1 MRSPAV
7 PPKSRRPA
15 APASSAKRPAASSKR
30 KARADAAP
38 ATETPA
44 TKIEFRRGEET
55 IKVSDRLPMLPL
67 RDVVVFPHMSIS
79 LLVGRLPSVN
89 AIEKA
94 MSRDRTLFVTAQ
106 KRSEV
111 ADPQHD
117 ELFRTGTIVRVLQLF
132 RLPDGTLRVLVEG
145 LVRAEAKRFQWS
157 NDFYT
162 VQVAVAPDPDVLG
175 PEHEALTRHALQLF
189 QDYVHLNRRIP
200 DEVVTT
206 TTALTDPV
214 QLSHTL
220 AANLLV
226 KVPVKQR
233 LLEAAD
239 AATRLRLLAETLSAE
254 LEIVRLERKIEGQ
267 VRSQVHKNQKEF
279 YLNEQMKAIR
289 KELGHQ
295 NEFAGELEDL
305 QESIRKAKLPRE
317 VRVKAVKELERLA
330 RMSFMSPEAT
340 VVRGYID
347 WLAALPWRTTTR
359 DNLDIAN
366 VQQVLDEDHFGLKK
380 VKERLVEYLSVLKLT
395 GKNKAPILCL
405 VGPPGVGKTSLGKS
419 IARALGR
426 RFVRVALGG
435 VRDEA
440 EIRGHRRTY
449 IGSMPGRIIQSL
461 RRAGSRN
468 PVFLFDEIDKLG
480 ADWRGDPSS
489 ALLEV
494 LDPEQ
499 NHTFNDHYLEVDFD
513 LSQVMF
519 VCTANSLSAI
529 PAALADRM
537 EVIRL
542 PGYLETEKVEIAK
555 RFLFPKQ
562 RAAAGLEAGDI
573 EITDEALRELVHGWT
588 REAGVRNLERE
599 LAGVCRKVAKR
610 KAEGTL
616 VGTALI
622 GPAEL
627 VASLGPRRHTDL
639 AIERHS
645 RIGVA
650 NGLAWTESGGEV
662 LTIEVSVLP
671 GKGELLLTG
680 KLGDVMR
687 ESGQAALSYARARA
701 TQLGLD
707 RWFHRD
713 IDVHVHVP
721 EGAMPKDGPS
731 AGITMATALIS
742 ALTGVPTRSDLAM
755 TGEITLRGAVLPIG
769 GLTEKL
775 VAARRAGIHTVLVP
789 RANEKD
795 VAEVPEEVRADLTFV
810 IVDTMDDV
818 LEHALDR
825 SPVTAITNVAAVKA
839 VTAMTAVTA
848 VATDD
853 PASPPDEAP
862 GNYAH

>member
-1 MRSPAV
+1 VA
-7 PPKSRRPA
+7 PKSRSRKPSRPSRRTE
-15 APASSAKRPAASSKR
+15 PRASSPRPGAAR
-30 KARADAAP
+30 HAAVGSPP
-38 ATETPA
+38 ATMLEV
-44 TKIEFRRGEET
+44 RRGDDVT
-55 IKVSDRLPMLPL
+55 RVPDRLPLLPL
-67 RDVVVFPHMSIS
+67 RDVVVFPTMSIS
-79 LLVGRLPSVN
+79 LLVGRPPSVN

-94 MSRDRTLFVTAQ
+94 MARDRLLFVTAQ

-117 ELFRTGTIVRVLQLF
+117 ELHKTGTIVRVLQLF

-145 LVRAEAKRFQWS
+145 LVRAQAKRFQWS
-157 NDFYT
+157 KDFYT
-162 VQVAVAPDPDVLG
+162 VQVGLTPDPEAAG
-175 PEHEALTRHALQLF
+175 PEHEALMRHALQLF

-200 DEVVTT
+200 DEVVASTQ
-206 TTALTDPV
+206 AVTDPV
-214 QLSHTL
+214 QLSHTM
-220 AANLLV
+220 AAHLLV
-226 KVPVKQR
+226 KVPVKQA
-233 LLEAAD
+233 LLEAPD
-239 AATRLRLLAETLSAE
+239 AAARLRRLAQTLSGE

-279 YLNEQMKAIR
+279 YLNEQLKAIR

-295 NEFAGELEDL
+295 NEFASELEDL
-305 QESIRKAKLPRE
+305 QDAIRKAKMPRE
-317 VRVKAVKELERLA
+317 VRAKAMKELERLT

-340 VVRGYID
+340 VVRSYID
-347 WLAALPWRTTTR
+347 WLAALPWRTVTR
-359 DNLDIAN
+359 DNLDIKN

-395 GKNKAPILCL
+395 GKNKAPILCF

-419 IARALGR
+419 IARAIGR

-461 RRAGSRN
+461 RRAGARN
-468 PVFLFDEIDKLG
+468 PVFLLDEVDKLG

-519 VCTANSLSAI
+519 ICTANSLGSI
-529 PAALADRM
+529 PPALADRM

-542 PGYLETEKVEIAK
+542 PGYLETEKVEIGK
-555 RFLFPKQ
+555 RFLVPKQ
-562 RAAAGLEAGDI
+562 RAAAGLEPGDV
-573 EITDEALRELVHGWT
+573 EFTDEALRDLVHGWT

-599 LAGVCRKVAKR
+599 IAGVCRKVAR
-610 KAEGTL
+610 QKAEGTL
-616 VGTALI
+616 AKTAVI

-627 VASLGPRRHTDL
+627 AAWLGVRRFTDT
-639 AIERHS
+639 AVERRS

-650 NGLAWTESGGEV
+650 NGLAWTETGGDL

-671 GKGELLLTG
+671 GKGDLLLTG

-701 TQLGLD
+701 IPLGLD

-713 IDVHVHVP
+713 IDVHVHIP

-731 AGITMATALIS
+731 AGITMGTALVS
-742 ALTGVPTRSDLAM
+742 ALTGVPTRADVAM
-755 TGEITLRGAVLPIG
+755 TGEITLRGTVLPIG
-769 GLTEKL
+769 GLNEKL
-775 VAARRAGIHTVLVP
+775 VAARRAGVRTVLLP
-789 RANEKD
+789 RGNEKD
-795 VAEVPEEVRADLTFV
+795 LGEVPEEVRADLEFV
-810 IVDTMDDV
+810 IVETMDDV

-825 SPVTAITNVAAVKA
+825 GTPAAAEATLPPAIP
-839 VTAMTAVTA
+839 
-848 VATDD
+848 TD
-853 PASPPDEAP
+853 PPP
-862 GNYAH
+862 GQYAH

>member
-1 MRSPAV
+1 VA
-7 PPKSRRPA
+7 PKSRPKKSPA
-15 APASSAKRPAASSKR
+15 RAPAH
-30 KARADAAP
+30 
-38 ATETPA
+38 TPA
-44 TKIEFRRGEET
+44 RRRRASEAPPPRPRARRPGGQATTSGGRIATGSHEFRRGDE
-55 IKVSDRLPMLPL
+55 VLRVPDRLPLLPL
-67 RDVVVFPHMSIS
+67 RDVVVFPTMSIS
-79 LLVGRLPSVN
+79 LLVGRPPSVN

-94 MSRDRTLFVTAQ
+94 MARDRLLFVTAQ

-117 ELFRTGTIVRVLQLF
+117 ELHRTGTVVRVLQLF

-145 LVRAEAKRFQWS
+145 LVRAEARRFQWS

-162 VQVAVAPDPDVLG
+162 VQVELKPDPLPAG
-175 PEHEALTRHALQLF
+175 PEYEALTRHALQLF

-200 DEVVTT
+200 DEVVASTQ
-206 TTALTDPV
+206 AVADPV
-214 QLSHTL
+214 HLSFTMGAH
-220 AANLLV
+220 LLV
-226 KVPVKQR
+226 KVPVKQA
-233 LLEAAD
+233 LLEAPD
-239 AATRLRLLAETLSAE
+239 AAVRLRQLAETLSGE

-279 YLNEQMKAIR
+279 YLNEQLKAIR

-295 NEFAGELEDL
+295 NEFASELEDL
-305 QESIRKAKLPRE
+305 QDAIRKAKMPRE
-317 VRVKAVKELERLA
+317 VRAKAMKELERLT

-340 VVRGYID
+340 VVRSYID
-347 WLAALPWRTTTR
+347 WLAALPWRTVTR
-359 DNLDIAN
+359 DNLDIKN

-395 GKNKAPILCL
+395 GKNKAPILCF

-419 IARALGR
+419 IARAIGR

-461 RRAGSRN
+461 RRAGARN
-468 PVFLFDEIDKLG
+468 PVFLLDEVDKLG

-519 VCTANSLSAI
+519 ICTANSLGSI
-529 PAALADRM
+529 PPALQDRM

-542 PGYLETEKVEIAK
+542 PGYLETEKLEIAK
-555 RFLFPKQ
+555 RFLVPKQ
-562 RAAAGLEAGDI
+562 RAAAGLEATDVD
-573 EITDEALRELVHGWT
+573 ITDEALRELIHGWT

-599 LAGVCRKVAKR
+599 IAGVCRKVAR
-610 KAEGTL
+610 QKAEGTL
-616 VGTALI
+616 EKTAVI
-622 GPAEL
+622 GPVEL
-627 VASLGPRRHTDL
+627 AAALGVRRFTDS
-639 AIERHS
+639 AVERRS

-650 NGLAWTESGGEV
+650 NGLAWTETGGEL

-671 GKGELLLTG
+671 GKGDLLLTG

-687 ESGQAALSYARARA
+687 ESGQAAVSYARARA
-701 TQLGLD
+701 SHLGLD

-713 IDVHVHVP
+713 IDVHVHIP

-731 AGITMATALIS
+731 AGITMATALVS
-742 ALTGVPTRSDLAM
+742 ALTGVPTRADVAM
-755 TGEITLRGAVLPIG
+755 TGEITLHGTVLPIG
-769 GLTEKL
+769 GLVEKL
-775 VAARRAGIHTVLVP
+775 VAARRAGIRTVLVP
-789 RANEKD
+789 RGNEKD
-795 VAEVPEEVRADLTFV
+795 LGEVPEEVRADLEFV
-810 IVDTMDDV
+810 IVEIMDQV

-825 SPVTAITNVAAVKA
+825 GSPAASA
-839 VTAMTAVTA
+839 P
-848 VATDD
+848 ATL
-853 PASPPDEAP
+853 PPDPPP
-862 GNYAH
+862 GQYAH

>member
-1 MRSPAV
+1 VAPKPRTRKPSRSAHRPGA
-7 PPKSRRPA
+7 RPA
-15 APASSAKRPAASSKR
+15 AGRRSRAGAPPAAV
-30 KARADAAP
+30 AP
-38 ATETPA
+38 GSM
-44 TKIEFRRGEET
+44 EFRRGDEVLR
-55 IKVSDRLPMLPL
+55 IPDRLPLLPL
-67 RDVVVFPHMSIS
+67 RDVVVFPTMSIS
-79 LLVGRLPSVN
+79 LLVGRPPSVN

-94 MSRDRTLFVTAQ
+94 MARDRLLFVTAQ

-117 ELFRTGTIVRVLQLF
+117 ELHRTGTIVRVLQLF

-157 NDFYT
+157 NDFFT
-162 VQVAVAPDPDVLG
+162 VQVGLAPDPEAAG
-175 PEHEALTRHALQLF
+175 PEYEALTRHALQLF

-200 DEVVTT
+200 DEVLASTQAV
-206 TTALTDPV
+206 ADPV
-214 QLSHTL
+214 ELSHTM
-220 AANLLV
+220 AAHLLV
-226 KVPVKQR
+226 KVPIKQA
-233 LLEAAD
+233 LLEAPD
-239 AATRLRLLAETLSAE
+239 AAARLRQLAETLSSE

-279 YLNEQMKAIR
+279 YLNEQLKAIR

-295 NEFAGELEDL
+295 NEFASELEDL
-305 QESIRKAKLPRE
+305 QDAIRKAKMPRD
-317 VRVKAVKELERLA
+317 VRAKAMKELERLT

-340 VVRGYID
+340 VVRSYID
-347 WLAALPWRTTTR
+347 WLAALPWRTVTR
-359 DNLDIAN
+359 DNLDIKN

-395 GKNKAPILCL
+395 GKNKAPILCF

-419 IARALGR
+419 IARAIGR

-461 RRAGSRN
+461 RRAGARN
-468 PVFLFDEIDKLG
+468 PVFLLDEVDKLG

-519 VCTANSLSAI
+519 ICTANTLGAI
-529 PAALADRM
+529 PPALTDRM

-542 PGYLETEKVEIAK
+542 PGYLETEKLEIAK
-555 RFLFPKQ
+555 RFLVPKQ
-562 RAAAGLEAGDI
+562 RAAAGLEAGDV
-573 EITDEALRELVHGWT
+573 EISDEALRDLIHGWT

-599 LAGVCRKVAKR
+599 IAGLCRKVAR
-610 KAEGTL
+610 QKAEGTL
-616 VGTALI
+616 EKTAVI
-622 GPAEL
+622 GPPEL
-627 VASLGPRRHTDL
+627 AAWLGVRRFTDS
-639 AIERHS
+639 AVERRS

-650 NGLAWTESGGEV
+650 NGLAWTETGGEL

-671 GKGELLLTG
+671 GKGELQLTG

-701 TQLGLD
+701 THLGLD

-713 IDVHVHVP
+713 IDVHVHIP

-731 AGITMATALIS
+731 AGITMATALVS
-742 ALTGVPTRSDLAM
+742 ALTGVPTRADVAM
-755 TGEITLRGAVLPIG
+755 TGEITLRGTVLPIG
-769 GLTEKL
+769 GLNEKL
-775 VAARRAGIHTVLVP
+775 VAARRAGVRTVLLP
-789 RANEKD
+789 RGNEKD
-795 VAEVPEEVRADLTFV
+795 LGEVPEEVRADLEFV
-810 IVDTMDDV
+810 IVETMDEV
-818 LEHALDR
+818 LEQALDR
-825 SPVTAITNVAAVKA
+825 SGIA
-839 VTAMTAVTA
+839 
-848 VATDD
+848 
-853 PASPPDEAP
+853 AP
-862 GNYAH
+862 GPAAIPPAIPGDAPPGQYAH

>member
-1 MRSPAV
+1 VS
-7 PPKSRRPA
+7 PKSRRTPA
-15 APASSAKRPAASSKR
+15 KRATKPASKRSAKPKTLAA
-30 KARADAAP
+30 ARAKKKRAAAAALEP
-38 ATETPA
+38 APVKLE
-44 TKIEFRRGEET
+44 IRRGDE
-55 IKVSDRLPMLPL
+55 VLRVPDRLPLLPL
-67 RDVVVFPHMSIS
+67 RDVVVFPWMSIS

-94 MSRDRTLFVTAQ
+94 MSRDRLLFVTAQ

-117 ELFRTGTIVRVLQLF
+117 ELFRTGTIARVLQLF

-157 NDFYT
+157 SDYYS
-162 VQVAVAPDPDVLG
+162 VQVAPAPDPDLPG
-175 PEHEALTRHALQLF
+175 AEHEALTRHALQLF
-189 QDYVHLNRRIP
+189 QDYVHLHRRIP
-200 DEVVTT
+200 DEVLA
-206 TTALTDPV
+206 TTASLTDPV
-214 QLSHTL
+214 QLSHTI

-226 KVPVKQR
+226 KVPVKQH
-233 LLEAAD
+233 LLEAPD
-239 AATRLRLLAETLSAE
+239 AAARLRQLAEALAGE

-279 YLNEQMKAIR
+279 YLNEQLKAIR

-295 NEFAGELEDL
+295 NEFASELEDL
-305 QESIRKAKLPRE
+305 QEAIRKAKMPRE
-317 VRVKAVKELERLA
+317 VRAKALKELERLS

-340 VVRGYID
+340 VVRSYID
-347 WLAALPWRTTTR
+347 WLSALPWRTVTR

-366 VQQVLDEDHFGLKK
+366 VQQVLDEDHFGLRK
-380 VKERLVEYLSVLKLT
+380 VKERLIEYLSVLKLT
-395 GKNKAPILCL
+395 GKNKAPILCF
-405 VGPPGVGKTSLGKS
+405 VGPPGVGKTSLGRS

-449 IGSMPGRIIQSL
+449 IGSMPGRVIQSL

-468 PVFLFDEIDKLG
+468 PVFLLDEIDKLG

-519 VCTANSLSAI
+519 ICTANSIGSI
-529 PAALADRM
+529 PPALADRM

-555 RFLFPKQ
+555 RFLVPKQ
-562 RAAAGLEAGDI
+562 RAAAGLEPGDLDV
-573 EITDEALRELVHGWT
+573 TDQALGELVRGWT

-599 LAGVCRKVAKR
+599 VAGLCRKVARR

-616 VGTALI
+616 EGTARI
-622 GPAEL
+622 GTAEL
-627 VASLGPRRHTDL
+627 PAMLGPMRYVDSPLERR
-639 AIERHS
+639 S
-645 RIGVA
+645 RVGVA
-650 NGLAWTESGGEV
+650 NGLAWTESGGDL

-671 GKGELLLTG
+671 GKGDLQLTG

-687 ESGQAALSYARARA
+687 ESGQAAMSYARARA
-701 TQLGLD
+701 THLGLD

-731 AGITMATALIS
+731 AGITMATAVVS
-742 ALTGVPTRSDLAM
+742 ALTGVPTRSDVAM
-755 TGEITLRGAVLPIG
+755 TGEITLRGNVLPIG

-775 VAARRAGIHTVLVP
+775 VAARRAGVRIVLVP
-789 RANEKD
+789 RGNEKD
-795 VAEVPEEVRADLTFV
+795 LSEVPEEVRADLTLIPV
-810 IVDTMDDV
+810 ETMDEV
-818 LEHALDR
+818 LEHALER
-825 SPVTAITNVAAVKA
+825 QPEEPAARPVADVPVADV
-839 VTAMTAVTA
+839 
-848 VATDD
+848 
-853 PASPPDEAP
+853 P
-862 GNYAH
+862 GPYAH